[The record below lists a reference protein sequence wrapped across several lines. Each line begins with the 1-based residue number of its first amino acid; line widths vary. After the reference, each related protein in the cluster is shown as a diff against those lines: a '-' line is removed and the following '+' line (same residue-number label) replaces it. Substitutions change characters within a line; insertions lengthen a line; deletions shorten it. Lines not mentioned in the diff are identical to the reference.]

1 MDRSTVPLV
10 VVGCLFALAVTGAAV
25 GSDQPTIVYPEHE
38 QQTVAP
44 GETVDVRVF
53 VESDGG
59 YGDIGLTNLTLG
71 VSYEREILSVTDIET
86 ASYLEQGPE
95 TEVYD
100 ETSIDDES
108 GTAVAHQWR
117 DPPRNGST
125 GIAQFAT
132 VTLEVAENAPET
144 NTTLS
149 FVDSRAELAGDYEVF
164 VYEHNATLRIENN
177 GDTAG
182 AVATEESP
190 ADSGPPVIAVG
201 VVGVATVGGL
211 ALFVGRRY
219 RS

>member
-1 MDRSTVPLV
+1 MDRSVVPLV
-10 VVGCLFALAVTGAAV
+10 VVGCLFALAVTGAAL

-59 YGDIGLTNLTLG
+59 YGDIGLTNLTLA
-71 VSYEREILSVTDIET
+71 VSYQPDILSVTDIET

-100 ETSIDDES
+100 ETSIDDEA

-132 VTLEVAENAPET
+132 LTVEVADDAPET

-182 AVATEESP
+182 AVATEESS
-190 ADSGPPVIAVG
+190 ADDGPPVIAVG
-201 VVGVATVGGL
+201 AVGVATVGGV

-219 RS
+219 RN